1 MLDFTPRARYRKIIA
16 ELTKSNDRLREDLD
30 EKKKAI
36 ASLNEQVKKVTEA
49 KREADIISRNV
60 IEKLRDKNQRLDSE
74 NRRLKESL
82 ERAYDDIE
90 ALSSQIAET
99 NFNH

>member
-36 ASLNEQVKKVTEA
+36 ANLNEQVKKVTEV

-90 ALSSQIAET
+90 ALSS
-99 NFNH
+99 

>member
-36 ASLNEQVKKVTEA
+36 ANLNEQVKKVTEA

-90 ALSSQIAET
+90 ALSS
-99 NFNH
+99 

>member
-36 ASLNEQVKKVTEA
+36 ASLNAQVKKVTEV

-90 ALSSQIAET
+90 ALGSQITEK
-99 NFNH
+99 NL